1 MYIAL
6 LLCHSNRALAK
17 SSAGIGL
24 PDYYGAYHARRGFFM
39 RIAQS
44 CQNYGGLN
52 GVRKD
57 AGTT

>member
-1 MYIAL
+1 M
-6 LLCHSNRALAK
+6 CHSNQALAK

-24 PDYYGAYHARRGFFM
+24 PGYLSGAYHASRGFFM
-39 RIAQS
+39 RVAQLHPVMV
-44 CQNYGGLN
+44 GWA